1 MFYFD
6 RRVREEAVALLANQP
21 NIVVQ
26 RAIEQAVEAATEPLI
41 ETISGLV
48 ERYNLLL
55 AKTGGGDAR

>member
-1 MFYFD
+1 MYYFD

-26 RAIEQAVEAATEPLI
+26 RAIEQAVEAATEPLLG
-41 ETISGLV
+41 TISGLV